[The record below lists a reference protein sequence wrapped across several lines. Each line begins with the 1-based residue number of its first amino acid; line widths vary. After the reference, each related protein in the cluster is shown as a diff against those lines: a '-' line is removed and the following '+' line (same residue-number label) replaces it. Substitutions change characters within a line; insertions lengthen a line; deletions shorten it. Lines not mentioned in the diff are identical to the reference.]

1 VPRLLPRPRRTLP
14 GGYHGRRAAG
24 AGAVRRQRNR
34 GRTHA
39 GRTGPKPARRADTRG
54 GRQQRRI
61 PPGGAGLRG
70 RRRPGGRPRHTA
82 RHRPERGAHVPR
94 VQRRRRRRSRVAE
107 GYVPGHPPAGG
118 AAVSVLRTRV
128 PLAPERGLGYRGRM
142 DNTSTTGAS
151 PFRRET
157 SVERLN
163 QLSRGTAMEPLGIV
177 FTEIGHDFVRGTM
190 PVDERTRQPYGLL
203 HGGAS
208 VLLAETLGSS
218 GGNLCVPE
226 GKVCVGIEINAN

>member
-1 VPRLLPRPRRTLP
+1 
-14 GGYHGRRAAG
+14 
-24 AGAVRRQRNR
+24 
-34 GRTHA
+34 
-39 GRTGPKPARRADTRG
+39 
-54 GRQQRRI
+54 
-61 PPGGAGLRG
+61 
-70 RRRPGGRPRHTA
+70 
-82 RHRPERGAHVPR
+82 
-94 VQRRRRRRSRVAE
+94 
-107 GYVPGHPPAGG
+107 
-118 AAVSVLRTRV
+118 
-128 PLAPERGLGYRGRM
+128 M
-142 DNTSTTGAS
+142 DNTTTTGAS

-226 GKVCVGIEINAN
+226 GKVCVGIEINANHVRAVRSGVVTGTARPVHVGGRTQVWEIRIEDEAGELVCISRLTLAVISAR